1 MELIIWINSVYTK
14 HTAWVTA
21 VIRKMPYLYIA
32 ARMPI
37 YLKLNT
43 LVHQMISNVFINC
56 RRYIFVILWSWHAG
70 GDILHTKAFTFPM
83 PTFYAG
89 KIDEM
94 WYLYKLRLTF
104 LANSILHFVTLTI
117 TKHKYVCLFSFLC
130 LNILHHPGGIHN

>member
-1 MELIIWINSVYTK
+1 MFTQNILHGWQRWFVKFHICILQQGCQFIWNWTHLCIKWFQMFSSTQKIYFCYF
-14 HTAWVTA
+14 
-21 VIRKMPYLYIA
+21 YL
-32 ARMPI
+32 R
-37 YLKLNT
+37 
-43 LVHQMISNVFINC
+43 
-56 RRYIFVILWSWHAG
+56 SWHAG

-117 TKHKYVCLFSFLC
+117 TKKISVCLFIPLPKHFASSRW
-130 LNILHHPGGIHN
+130 HS